1 MENSYPLPRK
11 VRASI
16 PRRSLRSRPRVCAA
30 PFDLTLLDTAVRE
43 FCLEDPGAIANTI
56 KIAGRYGIKRH
67 VLIPAFALCWA
78 MGRRNGDPDLEH
90 TGKVG
95 LTGVVA
101 TALVSEAIKRQLC
114 RSRPVDCGDAGEWGT
129 EGARSF
135 PSGHAGTA
143 FATATAIACTAGD
156 RRIGAAAFATAGV
169 LAGGRVIADRHWTS
183 DIMAG
188 AVLGTAVT
196 ALAAYWLNRRR
207 ET

>member
-11 VRASI
+11 VRASL
-16 PRRSLRSRPRVCAA
+16 PRRFLRTRPRVCAA
-30 PFDLTLLDTAVRE
+30 PWDLTSLDTVVRE
-43 FCLEDPGAIANTI
+43 YSLDDPGPIANTV

-78 MGRRNGDPDLEH
+78 IGRRNADPDLEH

-101 TALVSEAIKRQLC
+101 TALVAEVIKRQLC

-156 RRIGAAAFATAGV
+156 RRIGATAFAAAGV
-169 LAGGRVIADRHWTS
+169 LAGGRVIADRHWTT

-196 ALAAYWLNRRR
+196 ALAALWLERRR

>member
-30 PFDLTLLDTAVRE
+30 PLDLTLLDTAVRE
-43 FCLEDPGAIANTI
+43 FCLEDPGAIANTV

-67 VLIPAFALCWA
+67 VLIPVFALCWA

-101 TALVSEAIKRQLC
+101 TALVAEAIKRQLC

-143 FATATAIACTAGD
+143 FATATAIAWAGSS
-156 RRIGAAAFATAGV
+156 GASKPSTSTVRTIRLTPRPTRLTTKNRAAWKPA
-169 LAGGRVIADRHWTS
+169 
-183 DIMAG
+183 
-188 AVLGTAVT
+188 
-196 ALAAYWLNRRR
+196 
-207 ET
+207 

>member
-1 MENSYPLPRK
+1 MIPSSVNTPL
-11 VRASI
+11 
-16 PRRSLRSRPRVCAA
+16 
-30 PFDLTLLDTAVRE
+30 D
-43 FCLEDPGAIANTI
+43 DPGSVANAV

-95 LTGVVA
+95 LAGVVG
-101 TALVSEAIKRQLC
+101 TALVAEAIKRQLC
-114 RSRPVDCGDAGEWGT
+114 RARPVDCGDAGEWGT

-156 RRIGAAAFATAGV
+156 RRIGAAAFAAAGV
-169 LAGGRVIADRHWTS
+169 LAGGRVIADRHWTT

-196 ALAAYWLNRRR
+196 ALAAFWFGRRR